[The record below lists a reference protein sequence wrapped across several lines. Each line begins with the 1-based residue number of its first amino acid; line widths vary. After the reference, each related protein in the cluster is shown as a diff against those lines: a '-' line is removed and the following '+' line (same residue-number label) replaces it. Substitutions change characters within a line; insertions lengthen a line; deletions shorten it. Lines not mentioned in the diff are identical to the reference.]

1 LSDLQDKKEA
11 SKNTGFAGKIS
22 ELRNEFGLLPAII
35 LAEHSGCAFF
45 PISAESGE
53 FRFDFFG
60 KPIIVTYP
68 DGIIFSDKR
77 EAISEF
83 QQLMLFYYFLTAD
96 GVEPTG
102 KFISFADLPD
112 GRIYAV
118 AYQGY
123 TGHELVQCFGENI
136 EAIKSA
142 CEAQMGRPIQ
152 LADAAFNFLVF
163 PKITIQLVYW
173 LGDEDFPSSCQILF
187 EARARHYLPID
198 ACAMLGSMLTKK
210 LIKSYQVEK
219 NEGNISL
226 FDFK

>member
-1 LSDLQDKKEA
+1 MSDLQDKKEA
-11 SKNTGFAGKIS
+11 QKNIGFGNKIS
-22 ELRNEFGLLPAII
+22 ELRNEFGLLPAAI

-45 PISAESGE
+45 QTSTEAGE

-60 KPIIVTYP
+60 KPLIVTHP
-68 DGIIFSDKR
+68 EGTVFSETG

-96 GVEPTG
+96 GADPTG
-102 KFISFADLPD
+102 KFISFSDLVD

-136 EAIKSA
+136 EAIKRA
-142 CEAQMGRPIQ
+142 CEAHLGQPIR
-152 LADAAFNFLVF
+152 LADAAYNFLVF

-173 LGDEDFPSSCQILF
+173 LGDEDFPSSCHILF
-187 EARARHYLPID
+187 DACARHYLAID

-210 LIKSYQVEK
+210 LIKSYQIEK
-219 NEGNISL
+219 NEWNSDL
-226 FDFK
+226 

>member
-1 LSDLQDKKEA
+1 MSDFQDKKEA
-11 SKNTGFAGKIS
+11 PKNTGFGAKIS
-22 ELRNEFGLLPAII
+22 ELRNEFGMLPAAI
-35 LAEHSGCAFF
+35 LAEHSGCEFF
-45 PISAESGE
+45 RISPEKGE
-53 FRFDFFG
+53 FCFDFFG
-60 KPIIVTYP
+60 KPVIVTYP
-68 DGIIFSDKR
+68 EGIVFSEKR

-102 KFISFADLPD
+102 KFISFADLVD
-112 GRIYAV
+112 GRIYAA

-142 CEAQMGRPIQ
+142 CTGQMGSPIQ

-173 LGDEDFPSSCQILF
+173 LGDDDFPSSCQILF
-187 EARARHYLPID
+187 DACARHYLPID

-210 LIKSYQVEK
+210 LIKSYQIEK
-219 NEGNISL
+219 NEGNSDL
-226 FDFK
+226 